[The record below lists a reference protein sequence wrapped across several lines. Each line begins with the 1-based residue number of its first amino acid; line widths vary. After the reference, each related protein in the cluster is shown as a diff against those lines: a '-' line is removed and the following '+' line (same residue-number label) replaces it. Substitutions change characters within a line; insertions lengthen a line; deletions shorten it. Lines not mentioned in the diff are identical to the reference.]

1 MRGTQ
6 GFNEARLFDVSMLL
20 HVCLYLS
27 DGLVTR
33 RLILLHGYVHFFSLS
48 PLVSPSLTHNL
59 LGVTKRSKL
68 LVLNALH
75 CLFHLTLSNFCSF
88 FLSYSLC
95 VSNKRMSPYILTSA
109 RKHISAHALKEQPV
123 IVLMS
128 GLASVSC
135 NHNYRVCQH

>member
-1 MRGTQ
+1 MQGTQ

-33 RLILLHGYVHFFSLS
+33 RLILLHGYVRFFSLS
-48 PLVSPSLTHNL
+48 PLISPSHTHNL

-95 VSNKRMSPYILTSA
+95 VSNQRISPYILTSA
-109 RKHISAHALKEQPV
+109 RKHIHIKRIRTCTERAACH
-123 IVLMS
+123 
-128 GLASVSC
+128 SVDVWPRLC
-135 NHNYRVCQH
+135 KL